1 MDSSCE
7 IAFWSR
13 VTFVLNLR
21 CQKSAR
27 VFGVVQLAQ
36 FRCRCRPP
44 EQMAVMAVPE
54 AAMHEDND
62 AASRKDKVG
71 TSWKPAIVQQVA
83 KARRMNVASNSQLS
97 KRILG
102 AYGGHHP

>member
-1 MDSSCE
+1 
-7 IAFWSR
+7 
-13 VTFVLNLR
+13 
-21 CQKSAR
+21 
-27 VFGVVQLAQ
+27 
-36 FRCRCRPP
+36 
-44 EQMAVMAVPE
+44 
-54 AAMHEDND
+54 MHEDND